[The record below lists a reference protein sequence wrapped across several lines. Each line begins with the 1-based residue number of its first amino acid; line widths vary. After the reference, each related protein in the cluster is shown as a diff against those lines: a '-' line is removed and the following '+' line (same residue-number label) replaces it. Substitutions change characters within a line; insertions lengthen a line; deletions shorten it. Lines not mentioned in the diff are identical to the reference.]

1 MANVTSLNLRR
12 GTRIG
17 QYEIVSKLGR
27 GWEGEVYNVKEV
39 PTDAPRAMKIV
50 RHREGASVRDYTHI
64 GWYFEQLGETG
75 AVARYYHMGQW
86 FLEDNEGLFYFV
98 FERLRGENL
107 QVWLRKRRRRLGAHE
122 ALGAAVAVASAIAKV
137 HQKRV
142 AVGDFEWGDNLI
154 VLDDG
159 ATVKICDCDPGWADH
174 TNVDFKNESRS
185 SERCST
191 ESSVL
196 VAGTLSFGRRCKF
209 SIVEPAASQRDA
221 FYAMCTRPCMP
232 SSSKRRATPTS
243 NAQSRVS

>member
-1 MANVTSLNLRR
+1 MAKVTSFNLRR

-50 RHREGASVRDYTHI
+50 RHRKGASVRDYGHI
-64 GWYFEQLGETG
+64 GWYFEQLAETG

-107 QVWLRKRRRRLGAHE
+107 QVWLRKRRRRLGARE

-159 ATVKICDCDPGWADH
+159 ATVKICDCNPGWADH
-174 TNVDFKNESRS
+174 ANVDFKNDIREFRALLY
-185 SERCST
+185 RI
-191 ESSVL
+191 
-196 VAGTLSFGRRCKF
+196 FGPRRRHPLFRKALR
-209 SIVEPAASQRDA
+209 ILD
-221 FYAMCTRPCMP
+221 
-232 SSSKRRATPTS
+232 RRARRQPVRRVLRDVHATLYALFEEEARDS
-243 NAQSRVS
+243 N

>member
-1 MANVTSLNLRR
+1 MAKVTSFNLRR

-50 RHREGASVRDYTHI
+50 RHRKGASVRDYGHI
-64 GWYFEQLGETG
+64 GWYFEQLAETG

-107 QVWLRKRRRRLGAHE
+107 QVWLRKRRRRLGARE

-159 ATVKICDCDPGWADH
+159 ATVRSATATQGGQ
-174 TNVDFKNESRS
+174 TMRTSTLRTTSGS

-196 VAGTLSFGRRCKF
+196 VAGTLSFGRHCEF
-209 SIVEPAASQRDA
+209 SIVEPAGSQ
-221 FYAMCTRPCMP
+221 
-232 SSSKRRATPTS
+232 
-243 NAQSRVS
+243 